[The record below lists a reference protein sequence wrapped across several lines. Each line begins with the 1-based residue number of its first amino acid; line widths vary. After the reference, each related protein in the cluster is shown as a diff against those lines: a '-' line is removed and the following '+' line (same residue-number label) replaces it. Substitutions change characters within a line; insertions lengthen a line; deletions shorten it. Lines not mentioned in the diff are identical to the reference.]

1 MHLINNG
8 GVGMQRLTVEE
19 RNIRIKKYARLI
31 AAIGLNIQKGE
42 EVWIEAGL
50 DQPDFVAMC
59 VEECYKLGAKSITVR
74 WDLPKL
80 TKLAYKYE
88 TVSSL
93 ATVKNYQKA
102 KLKYMV
108 KKLPTRLYIESD
120 DPDALKGVN
129 QMKMA
134 KVMMKTY
141 PIIKPYRD
149 AAEDKFKWCIVGVP
163 GLAWAEKVFPDL
175 KGEEAINALW
185 DAILYTTR
193 VDENDPVEN
202 WNKHNAFLH
211 EKQKQ
216 LIDLDLRKLIYHASN
231 GTDFEVELIPHT
243 LWGCGSETL
252 KDGRIYNPNMPTE
265 EIFTSPHAGR
275 CEGTLVASKP
285 LSYNGELI
293 EDFSITF
300 KNGKVSEIH
309 AKKNEKLLETMV
321 HMDEGASML
330 GEVALVPFE
339 SPINMSGILFFN
351 TLYDENACCHV
362 ALGAGFN
369 LTLPQAH
376 ERDIT
381 TEEAKELGINDSS
394 IHVDFMIGTRDL
406 SIVGINEKGER
417 IQIFKDGTWAF

>member
-1 MHLINNG
+1 
-8 GVGMQRLTVEE
+8 MQSLSAEE
-19 RNIRIKKYARLI
+19 RNIRIRKYAKLI
-31 AAIGLNIQKGE
+31 AQVGLKIQKGE
-42 EVWIEAGL
+42 EVWIDAGL
-50 DQPDFVAMC
+50 DQPEFVAMV
-59 VEECYKLGAKSITVR
+59 VEECYKCGAKDVSVR
-74 WDLPKL
+74 WSLPKL
-80 TKLAYKYE
+80 SKLAYKYQ

-93 ATVKNYQKA
+93 ATLKPYDKA

-108 KKLPTRLYIESD
+108 RKLPCRLYIDSD
-120 DPDALKGVN
+120 DPDGLKGVN
-129 QMKMA
+129 QSKMA
-134 KVMMKTY
+134 KVMMKQY
-141 PIIKPYRD
+141 PVIKPFRD
-149 AAEDKFKWCIVGVP
+149 ASEDKYKWCIVGVP
-163 GLAWAEKVFPDL
+163 GLAWAEKVFPKL

-185 DAILYTTR
+185 DAILFTVR

-211 EKQKQ
+211 EMQKK

-231 GTDFEVELIPHT
+231 GTDFEVELIPHN

-252 KDGRIYNPNMPTE
+252 KDGREYNPNMPTE
-265 EIFTSPHAGR
+265 EIFTSPYAGK

-285 LSYNGELI
+285 LSYRGELI

-300 KNGKVSEIH
+300 KNGKVNEIH
-309 AKKNEKLLETMV
+309 AKKNEKLLDSMI
-321 HMDEGASML
+321 HMDEGACML

-339 SPINMSGILFFN
+339 SPINNSGILFYN

-369 LTLPQAH
+369 MTLREAQ

-381 TEEAKELGINDSS
+381 TEEAKALGINDSN

-406 SIVGINEKGER
+406 SIVGINEKGEK